1 MSDKSARKTIVAK
14 EVLEQAALL
23 FASKGFA
30 ATSLQDVAEAIGLS
44 RPALYYYFPSKNA
57 LLAAMVEDVTV
68 AAVTMLAEI
77 RNNVELGPEERL
89 RRAVES
95 LVLWSLE
102 RPNRF
107 KVIDRAEELL
117 PPDISATHEAAKR
130 QVLQAMSTL
139 IADGVAA
146 GILRPVEPRMAALSI
161 IGMCNWTAWWWTPK
175 SRHPKEEVATFIG
188 EMAIAALRRVGPNQP
203 SGNRLEDAIELL
215 RSDLD
220 YLEVVARAGADAGK
234 AAKKPVGTAK
244 KREPRG

>member
-1 MSDKSARKTIVAK
+1 MSDKSARKTIVTK

-23 FASKGFA
+23 FARKGFA
-30 ATSLQDVAEAIGLS
+30 NTSLQDVAEAIGLS

-68 AAVTMLAEI
+68 AAVKMLAEI
-77 RNNVELGPEERL
+77 RNNVELDPEARL

-95 LVLWSLE
+95 LVLWGLE

-107 KVIDRAEELL
+107 KVIDRAEEML
-117 PPDISATHEAAKR
+117 PADISATHEAAKR

-139 IADGVAA
+139 ISDGVAA
-146 GILRPVEPRMAALSI
+146 GVLRPVDPRIAALSL

-175 SRHPKEEVATFIG
+175 GRKTKEEVAAFIG
-188 EMAIAALRRVGPNQP
+188 EMALAALRRVGPNLP

-215 RSDLD
+215 RSDLA
-220 YLEVVARAGADAGK
+220 YLELVARSDHGTGK
-234 AAKKPVGTAK
+234 TAK
-244 KREPRG
+244 KAGSGVKRREPRD

>member
-23 FASKGFA
+23 FARKGFA
-30 ATSLQDVAEAIGLS
+30 NTSLQDVAEAIGLS

-57 LLAAMVEDVTV
+57 LLEALVEDVTV
-68 AAVTMLAEI
+68 AAVRMLAEI
-77 RNNVELGPEERL
+77 RNNTELGPEDRL

-95 LVLWSLE
+95 LVLWGLD
-102 RPNRF
+102 RPTRF
-107 KVIDRAEELL
+107 KVIDRAEDLL

-146 GILRPVEPRMAALSI
+146 GILRPVDPRIAALSV

-175 SRHPKEEVATFIG
+175 GRKSKEEVAAFIG
-188 EMAIAALRRVGPNQP
+188 EMAIAALRRVGPNRP
-203 SGNRLEDAIELL
+203 TGKRLEDAIELL

-220 YLEVVARAGADAGK
+220 YLALVAQTNPEAKIAAPKPARGAK
-234 AAKKPVGTAK
+234 RGT
-244 KREPRG
+244 

>member
-30 ATSLQDVAEAIGLS
+30 NTSLQDVADAIGLS

-57 LLAAMVEDVTV
+57 LLEAMVEDVTV

-77 RNNVELGPEERL
+77 RNNIELGPEERL

-95 LVLWSLE
+95 LVLWSLA
-102 RPNRF
+102 RPTRF
-107 KVIDRAEELL
+107 KVIDRAEEML

-130 QVLQAMSTL
+130 QVLQAMSSV

-146 GILRPVEPRMAALSI
+146 GVLRPVDPRMAALSI

-175 SRHPKEEVATFIG
+175 SRNPKEEVAAFIG
-188 EMAIAALRRVGPNQP
+188 EMAVAALRRIGPNRP
-203 SGNRLEDAIELL
+203 TGTRLEDAIELL
-215 RSDLD
+215 RSDLS
-220 YLEVVARAGADAGK
+220 YLELVAGAQP
-234 AAKKPVGTAK
+234 AAKANDKRARGT
-244 KREPRG
+244 KRRG

>member
-1 MSDKSARKTIVAK
+1 MSDKSARKTIVTK

-23 FASKGFA
+23 FARKGFA
-30 ATSLQDVAEAIGLS
+30 NTSLQDVAEAIGLS

-57 LLAAMVEDVTV
+57 LLEALVEDVTV

-77 RNNVELGPEERL
+77 RNNTELGPEERL

-95 LVLWSLE
+95 LVLWGLE
-102 RPNRF
+102 RPTRF

-130 QVLQAMSTL
+130 QVLQAMVTL

-146 GILRPVEPRMAALSI
+146 GILRPVEPRLAALSI

-175 SRHPKEEVATFIG
+175 SRHNKEEVATFIG
-188 EMAIAALRRVGPNQP
+188 EMALAALRRVGPNRP
-203 SGNRLEDAIELL
+203 TGNRIEDAIELL
-215 RSDLD
+215 RSDLA
-220 YLEVVARAGADAGK
+220 YLELVAGAAP
-234 AAKKPVGTAK
+234 AAKANAKPARGT
-244 KREPRG
+244 KRGG